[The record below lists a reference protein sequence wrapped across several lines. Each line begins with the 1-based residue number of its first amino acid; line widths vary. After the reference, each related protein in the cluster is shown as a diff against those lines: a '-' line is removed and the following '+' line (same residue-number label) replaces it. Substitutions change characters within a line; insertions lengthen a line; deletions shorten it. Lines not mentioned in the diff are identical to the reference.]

1 MDIRNSQDNYGALA
15 RAAHWASALAVV
27 AAFALGQLGEEFGK
41 ANEATLVF
49 AHVQAGLAV
58 LALLA
63 IRLAW
68 RFVDPAPP
76 PVASRFDP
84 WASRAATL
92 GHWALYALLL
102 AVPLAGLVVLFA
114 RGQPL
119 NVAGLAEIASP
130 WVRDRALARSAKE
143 IHEILSDALIALA
156 ALHALAALAHH
167 YVFKDATLRRML
179 RGA

>member
-1 MDIRNSQDNYGALA
+1 MDIRNSQDGYGALA
-15 RAAHWASALAVV
+15 RAVHWTSALAIV

-68 RFVDPAPP
+68 RFVDPAPK

-84 WASRAATL
+84 WAARAAAL
-92 GHWALYALLL
+92 GHWALYALMF
-102 AVPLAGLVVLFA
+102 AVPVAGLVTLFA

-119 NVAGLAEIASP
+119 NVAGLIEIASP
-130 WVRDRALARSAKE
+130 WVRDRSLAHSAKE
-143 IHEILSDALIALA
+143 VHELLSTALVALA

-167 YVFKDATLRRML
+167 YFFKDATLRRML